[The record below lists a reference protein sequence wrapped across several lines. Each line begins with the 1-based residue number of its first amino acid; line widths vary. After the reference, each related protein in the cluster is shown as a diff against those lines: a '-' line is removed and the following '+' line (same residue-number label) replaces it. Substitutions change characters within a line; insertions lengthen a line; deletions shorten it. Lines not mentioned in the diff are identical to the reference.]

1 MEGVPFG
8 YAAGDP
14 GRLIDG
20 IAASGYLDHG
30 LVVLP
35 GHASTSALPLHSG
48 RRRRSQFG
56 PRVVVALVNLHD
68 SAAVTV
74 NFQDDMTEALL
85 QVRTLGGRSAC
96 HESQSTCVCFF

>member
-1 MEGVPFG
+1 MEGVPWG

-14 GRLIDG
+14 SRLIDG

-35 GHASTSALPLHSG
+35 GQASSALPPHLH
-48 RRRRSQFG
+48 RHRQPHFG

-74 NFQDDMTEALL
+74 NFQDDMAEALL
-85 QVRTLGGRSAC
+85 QVK
-96 HESQSTCVCFF
+96 